1 MGLLFLAFLGH
12 ACGLIHLH
20 AQQINSLDG
29 KLFRAI
35 ENNDI
40 IAVEHV
46 LRDGANIEA
55 RETNGTT
62 PLMKAAEHGSVPLV
76 SLLLESGADVST
88 EDEQSETALIY
99 AARGGWVHVVN
110 LLVRLAGTKDKNRA
124 LFQAV
129 EGGPVMI
136 KTDDAP
142 ADPTR
147 LPSPP
152 AEVLKS
158 WTVTVE
164 TLLDNGAEI
173 EARNEDGST
182 PLDWARSFRT
192 NRRLQAADPAR
203 GKDQRKR
210 QLREYPS
217 HFRCM

>member
-1 MGLLFLAFLGH
+1 M
-12 ACGLIHLH
+12 
-20 AQQINSLDG
+20 
-29 KLFRAI
+29 FRAI

-62 PLMKAAEHGSVPLV
+62 PLMKAAEHGSVPQV

-142 ADPTR
+142 ADPTW

-182 PLDWARSFRT
+182 R
-192 NRRLQAADPAR
+192 
-203 GKDQRKR
+203 
-210 QLREYPS
+210 
-217 HFRCM
+217 